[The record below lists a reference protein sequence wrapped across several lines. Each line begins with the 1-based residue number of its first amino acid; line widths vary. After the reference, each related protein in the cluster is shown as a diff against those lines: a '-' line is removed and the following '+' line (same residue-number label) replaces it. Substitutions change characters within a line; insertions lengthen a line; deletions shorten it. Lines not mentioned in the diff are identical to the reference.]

1 MTRRS
6 AAGAAGDATVPDDAA
21 AGAAPTE
28 QHQAATSVH
37 HGGCGRAASIGGV
50 GVAAAGPDPA
60 VAAVGPV
67 APAAAAVG
75 PVAPAVAT
83 AAEAHPAAR
92 SSEQQTL
99 VQRMATMVAMVTRLQ
114 ERVARLGE
122 RNASNERRL
131 QAEHKSALPVSMAPA
146 RLPPSV
152 QLVHETAAY
161 PTSPPNADTRSPPM
175 TPTPHV
181 AVTSP
186 SSPCN
191 QVFTSCAW
199 PTLSDK
205 VHAREV
211 QALVHRVDRDSKLH
225 NWHTTDV
232 AAKVMHE
239 CLNDGLRGA
248 CTGALGSRAVTW
260 PTLRTFLLER
270 FGDLPQDP
278 DYWLRQ
284 FKRLKQRPTESLMAY
299 ITRCYALYGN
309 LCATG
314 YTQGERARVMDV
326 VRGFRD
332 DSLATTLIRVPGI
345 NTMAAVRTIV
355 HMEQERLDDV
365 LARSAGVAA
374 EAATTSASQPPAP
387 CRHCGGPHWN
397 RLCPSRLKSKGSPG
411 GPRGPCFN
419 CNQQGHYAR
428 DCPHQASGR
437 EPGKSKVPNASKEEP
452 AQHAEASD
460 SSDYERRRRN
470 HKKYK
475 KHKKHKKH
483 KKRQSAKKIKRKRE
497 HRRRRS
503 SSSSSSSSESD
514 AAASSSDS
522 EGGEELY
529 ERQSKRKHRAKI
541 HCVGVRERGAGC

>member
-28 QHQAATSVH
+28 QHQVTTSVH
-37 HGGCGRAASIGGV
+37 HGGGGKGASIGGV
-50 GVAAAGPDPA
+50 GVKAAGSD
-60 VAAVGPV
+60 
-67 APAAAAVG
+67 PAAAAVG
-75 PVAPAVAT
+75 PVAPAAAM

-99 VQRMATMVAMVTRLQ
+99 MQRLAAMVAMVTRLE
-114 ERVARLGE
+114 ERVARLRE

-131 QAEHKSALPVSMAPA
+131 QAEHKSANTVSMAPA
-146 RLPPSV
+146 RLPTSV

-161 PTSPPNADTRSPPM
+161 PASPPNADTRPPPM
-175 TPTPHV
+175 TPTSHV
-181 AVTSP
+181 AATSTR
-186 SSPCN
+186 SPCN
-191 QVFTSCAW
+191 QAFTNYAW
-199 PTLSDK
+199 PTLSDN

-211 QALVHRVDRDSKLH
+211 QALVQRVDRDSKQH

-270 FGDLPQDP
+270 YGDLPQDA

-299 ITRCYALYGN
+299 MTRCYALYGN

-332 DSLATTLIRVPGI
+332 DSLATTMRRLPGI

-355 HMEQERLDDV
+355 HMEQERLNDA

-387 CRHCGGPHWN
+387 CRYCGGPHWN
-397 RLCPSRLKSKGSPG
+397 RRCPSRLKSKGSPG
-411 GPRGPCFN
+411 GTRGPCFN

-437 EPGKSKVPNASKEEP
+437 EPGKSKVTNESKEEP
-452 AQHAEASD
+452 AQRAEASD

-475 KHKKHKKH
+475 KYKKYKKHKKH

-497 HRRRRS
+497 RRRRRS

-541 HCVGVRERGAGC
+541 HCVGVRERGADC